1 MKDIASIRKEY
12 SNRVF
17 DQHMVD
23 KDPVKQFITWFNE
36 AVEANVPEPNAMN
49 LASITAD
56 GRPTSRM
63 VLLKGVE
70 QNKLVFY
77 TNLQSR
83 KGLEIDNNP
92 AVALN
97 FFWAELERQVRIEGI
112 AQRVSAERAEAY
124 FHSRPRESQIGAWTS
139 PQSSLIES
147 RAILEER
154 FMLMSEKFK
163 DMPKIPMPK
172 QWGGF
177 DVNAVMVEFW
187 QGRESR
193 LHDRINYTL
202 VDDQWQ
208 IHRLAP

>member
-163 DMPKIPMPK
+163 DTPKIPMPK

-177 DVNAVMVEFW
+177 EVSAVMVEFW

>member
-23 KDPVKQFITWFNE
+23 KDPVSQFIKWFNE
-36 AVEANVPEPNAMN
+36 AVEANVPEPNAMS

-56 GRPTSRM
+56 GRPSSRM

-70 QNKLVFY
+70 HNKFVFY
-77 TNLQSR
+77 TNVQSR
-83 KGLEIDNNP
+83 KGLEIQTNP

-97 FFWAELERQVRIEGI
+97 FFWAELERQVRIEGL
-112 AQRVSAERAEAY
+112 AERVSPERVEAY

-139 PQSSLIES
+139 PQSSIIES

-154 FMLMSEKFK
+154 FMLLNEKYK
-163 DMPKIPMPK
+163 NEAKIPMPK
-172 QWGGF
+172 QWGGYQI
-177 DVNAVMVEFW
+177 NPVMIEFW

-193 LHDRINYTL
+193 LHDRINYTM
-202 VDDQWQ
+202 VDEKWQ